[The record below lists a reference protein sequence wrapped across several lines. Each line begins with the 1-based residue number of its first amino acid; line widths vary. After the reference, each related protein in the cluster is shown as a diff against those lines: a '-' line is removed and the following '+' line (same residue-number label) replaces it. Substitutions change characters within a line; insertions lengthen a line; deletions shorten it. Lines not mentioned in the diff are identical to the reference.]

1 MAWFS
6 IKPPL
11 VFSSRKQ
18 EEEVHDAVKNRW
30 RSLVTPALAFN

>member
-1 MAWFS
+1 MVS
-6 IKPPL
+6 KNPPL
-11 VFSSRKQ
+11 VFPSGKQ